1 MASSNAKPRS
11 SERTPPSRALPLLRA
26 IATAPV
32 SRLSTLRTSSQDC
45 WPRSDARF
53 YFAAKLHG
61 ESDMFGAVSLDG
73 AVRRVPLSM
82 SHIGLYVYDLPK
94 MEDFY
99 TRVLGFTVT
108 DRGKVRGADIVFTS
122 WDPKD
127 HHQVALVTG
136 RPKELAYNHINQ
148 ISFRV
153 ATVEDLQAVWRR
165 VKSEPSVTDMRPIDH
180 GNAWSLYFR
189 DPEGNRLEVFC
200 DTEWYIEQPCIEDL
214 DLSQPADQIR
224 AKSDA
229 FCRKAPG
236 FRPIAEYQAEIAA
249 KMGLKKS

>member
-1 MASSNAKPRS
+1 MA
-11 SERTPPSRALPLLRA
+11 
-26 IATAPV
+26 
-32 SRLSTLRTSSQDC
+32 
-45 WPRSDARF
+45 
-53 YFAAKLHG
+53 AAA
-61 ESDMFGAVSLDG
+61 SANGA
-73 AVRRVPLSM
+73 RRVPLSM
-82 SHIGLYVYDLPK
+82 SHIGLYVYDLPR

-127 HHQVALVTG
+127 HHQVALVSG

-153 ATVEDLQAVWRR
+153 ASVEDLQTVWKR
-165 VKSEPSVTDMRPIDH
+165 VKNEPAVTDMRAMDH

-200 DTEWYIEQPCIEDL
+200 DTQWYIEQPCIEDL

-229 FCRKAPG
+229 FCRNAPG

-249 KMGLKKS
+249 KIGVNKS

>member
-1 MASSNAKPRS
+1 MTAAAG
-11 SERTPPSRALPLLRA
+11 TP
-26 IATAPV
+26 
-32 SRLSTLRTSSQDC
+32 
-45 WPRSDARF
+45 
-53 YFAAKLHG
+53 G
-61 ESDMFGAVSLDG
+61 DG
-73 AVRRVPLSM
+73 QRRVPLAM
-82 SHIGLYVYDLPK
+82 SHIGLYVHDIQK

-127 HHQVALVTG
+127 HHQVALVGG
-136 RPKELAYNHINQ
+136 RPKDLGFNHVSQ

-153 ATVEDLQAVWRR
+153 TSLEDLQQVWRK
-165 VKSEPSVTDMRPIDH
+165 VKDEPGVSDMRPMDH

-200 DTEWYIEQPCIEDL
+200 DTDWYIEQPCIEDL
-214 DLSQPADQIR
+214 DLSQPAEKIK

-229 FCRKAPG
+229 FCRNAPG
-236 FRPIAEYQAEIAA
+236 FRPISEYQAEVAK
-249 KMGLKKS
+249 KMGLTRS

>member
-1 MASSNAKPRS
+1 M
-11 SERTPPSRALPLLRA
+11 
-26 IATAPV
+26 
-32 SRLSTLRTSSQDC
+32 
-45 WPRSDARF
+45 SDAALASRS
-53 YFAAKLHG
+53 AA
-61 ESDMFGAVSLDG
+61 AQ
-73 AVRRVPLSM
+73 RVPLSM

-127 HHQVALVTG
+127 HHQVALVSG
-136 RPKELAYNHINQ
+136 RPKDLAFNHINQ

-153 ATVEDLQAVWRR
+153 AAVEDLQAIWRR
-165 VKSEPSVTDMRPIDH
+165 VKDEPGVSDMRPMDH

-200 DTEWYIEQPCIEDL
+200 DTQWYIEQPCLEDL
-214 DLSQPADQIR
+214 DLSLPAEQIR

-229 FCRKAPG
+229 FCRTAPG